1 MEEATLNRNELR
13 LKITSLE
20 SELIERTVSI
30 NNTDKFAQ
38 AICAFSNDLPNH
50 KQKGYLLIG
59 VRDNGELAGL
69 KADDRLLQNLGGF
82 RADGNIL
89 PQPIISVKTFT
100 FEEGD
105 VVVVEISPSPFPPV
119 RYKGK
124 TWIRVGARKAIASE
138 MEERILIE
146 RRSSNVSM
154 FDMRPCIDSS
164 LKDLELDLFVDIYL
178 PKAIDKEVLKNDN
191 RNIKEK
197 LAALRF
203 FNMLY
208 DKPTNAGV
216 LLLGKN
222 PEYFI
227 PGAYVQFVEFDG
239 NTISDNILNEKK
251 FSGALIAN
259 LKKIEG
265 FIDDAIITQ
274 RPVPFSTLQ
283 EITKKN
289 YPNWAIR
296 ELMMNAVMHRDYE
309 SNAPIKFYKFSSSIQ
324 IANAGGLYGKA
335 RPENFPNENDYRNPV
350 IAEAMKI
357 LGYVNRFNRGIELV
371 KVQLEKN
378 GNPEPVFDYDKVT
391 SFSVSVSEP
400 NQDDNNQQNKTVKVA
415 GSRSLTNYGIATEEI
430 RKKYGRI
437 TEEIMRII
445 IENPE
450 STAQIMAEKINV
462 SNSTIEKNIAKLKK
476 AGIIERVGSTKSGYW
491 KIQKQSLE
499 GL

>member
-1 MEEATLNRNELR
+1 MEETTLNRDELS

-20 SELIERTVSI
+20 SELIERTISI

-59 VRDNGELAGL
+59 VKDNGKLSGL
-69 KADDRLLQNLGGF
+69 KADDKLLQNLGGF
-82 RADGNIL
+82 RSDGNIL
-89 PQPIISVKTFT
+89 PQPIISIKTHIFD
-100 FEEGD
+100 EGD

-124 TWIRVGARKAIASE
+124 TWIRVGPRKAIASE

-146 RRSSNVSM
+146 RRSSNMSM

-164 LKDLELDLFVDIYL
+164 LEDLNVDLFIDFYL
-178 PKAIDKEVLKNDN
+178 PKAIDKDVLKNDN

-203 FNMLY
+203 YNLLY

-216 LLLGKN
+216 LLFGKN

-227 PGAYVQFVEFDG
+227 PGAYIQYVELNG
-239 NTISDNILNEKK
+239 NTISGKILNEKK
-251 FSGALIAN
+251 FTDALVIN

-274 RPVPFSTLQ
+274 RPVPYSTLR
-283 EITKKN
+283 EVTKKN

-309 SNAPIKFYKFSSSIQ
+309 SNAPIKFYQFNNSIQ

-335 RPENFPNENDYRNPV
+335 RPENFPDENDYRNPV

-371 KVQLEKN
+371 KVQLAEN
-378 GNPEPVFDYDKVT
+378 GNPEPIFDYDKVT
-391 SFSVSVSEP
+391 SFAVTVSEP
-400 NQDDNNQQNKTVKVA
+400 NQVDEILEKEVINKEDD
-415 GSRSLTNYGIATEEI
+415 SSLGKYGRNTEEI
-430 RKKYGRI
+430 RKKYGRNA
-437 TEEIMRII
+437 EEILKII
-445 IENPE
+445 VKNPE
-450 STAQIMAEKINV
+450 STAQIMAEQINV
-462 SNSTIEKNIAKLKK
+462 SVSTIEKNIAKLKDV
-476 AGIIERVGSTKSGYW
+476 GIVERVGSTKRGYW
-491 KIQKQSLE
+491 KIRK
-499 GL
+499 

>member
-1 MEEATLNRNELR
+1 MGEAKITRDELIAK
-13 LKITSLE
+13 LTSLE
-20 SELIERTVSI
+20 SELIERTISI

-59 VRDNGELAGL
+59 VKDNGELSGL
-69 KADDRLLQNLGGF
+69 KADDKLLQNLGGF
-82 RADGNIL
+82 RSDGNIL

-105 VVVVEISPSPFPPV
+105 VVVVEITPSPFPPV

-138 MEERILIE
+138 MEERVLIE

-154 FDMRPCIDSS
+154 FDMRPCIDSC
-164 LKDLELDLFVDIYL
+164 LKDLNLDLFVDIYL
-178 PKAIDKEVLKNDN
+178 PKAIDKDVLKNDN

-203 FNMLY
+203 YNILY

-216 LLLGKN
+216 LLFGKN

-227 PGAYVQFVEFDG
+227 PGAYIQYVEFSG
-239 NTISDNILNEKK
+239 NTISGKILNEKK
-251 FSGALIAN
+251 FSGALVTN

-309 SNAPIKFYKFSSSIQ
+309 SNAPIKFYQYSNGLQ

-371 KVQLEKN
+371 KVQLAEN

-391 SFSVSVSEP
+391 SFAVSVREP
-400 NQDDNNQQNKTVKVA
+400 VQGDEMQENEVISKEDDC
-415 GSRSLTNYGIATEEI
+415 SLSKYGRNAEEI
-430 RKKYGRI
+430 RKKYGRNA
-437 TEEIMRII
+437 EEILKII
-445 IENPE
+445 IKNPE
-450 STAQIMAEKINV
+450 STTQIMAEQMNV
-462 SNSTIEKNIAKLKK
+462 SVSTIEKNIAKLKK

-491 KIQKQSLE
+491 EIVTS
-499 GL
+499 

>member
-124 TWIRVGARKAIASE
+124 TWIRVGARKAIAS
-138 MEERILIE
+138 
-146 RRSSNVSM
+146 
-154 FDMRPCIDSS
+154 DS
-164 LKDLELDLFVDIYL
+164 
-178 PKAIDKEVLKNDN
+178 
-191 RNIKEK
+191 
-197 LAALRF
+197 
-203 FNMLY
+203 
-208 DKPTNAGV
+208 V

>member
-1 MEEATLNRNELR
+1 MEEAKLNRDELR
-13 LKITSLE
+13 LMITSLE
-20 SELIERTVSI
+20 SELIERTISI

-59 VRDNGELAGL
+59 VKDNGELSGL
-69 KADDRLLQNLGGF
+69 NADDRLLQNLGGF
-82 RADGNIL
+82 RSDGNIL
-89 PQPIISVKTFT
+89 PQPIISVKTFN

-105 VVVVEISPSPFPPV
+105 VVVVEITPSPFPPV

-138 MEERILIE
+138 MEERVLIE

-154 FDMRPCIDSS
+154 FDIRPCIDSS
-164 LKDLELDLFVDIYL
+164 LKDLNLDLFVDFYL
-178 PKAIDKEVLKNDN
+178 PKAIDKDVLKNDN

-203 FNMLY
+203 YNILY
-208 DKPTNAGV
+208 DKPTNAGI
-216 LLLGKN
+216 LLFGKN

-227 PGAYVQFVEFDG
+227 PGAYIQYAEFSG
-239 NTISDNILNEKK
+239 NTISGKILNEKK
-251 FSGALIAN
+251 FSGALVIN

-309 SNAPIKFYKFSSSIQ
+309 SNAPIKFYQFSNSLQ

-371 KVQLEKN
+371 KVQLAEN
-378 GNPEPVFDYDKVT
+378 GNPEPVFVYNKVT
-391 SFSVSVSEP
+391 SFAVSVSEP
-400 NQDDNNQQNKTVKVA
+400 NQVDEIQEKEVINKEDD
-415 GSRSLTNYGIATEEI
+415 RSLSKYGLNTEEI
-430 RKKYGRI
+430 WKKYGRN
-437 TEEIMRII
+437 TEEILKII
-445 IENPE
+445 VKNPE
-450 STAQIMAEKINV
+450 STTQIMAEQINV
-462 SNSTIEKNIAKLKK
+462 SVSTIEKNIAKLKR

-491 KIQKQSLE
+491 KIRKQRTTQ
-499 GL
+499 

>member
-1 MEEATLNRNELR
+1 MEETALSKNELR

-20 SELIERTVSI
+20 SELIERTISI

-50 KQKGYLLIG
+50 RQKGYLLIG
-59 VRDNGELAGL
+59 VKDNGELSGL
-69 KADDRLLQNLGGF
+69 KADDRLLQNLGGI

-89 PQPIISVKTFT
+89 PQPIISVKTFS
-100 FEEGD
+100 FDEGD

-124 TWIRVGARKAIASE
+124 TWIRIGSRKAIASE

-146 RRSSNVSM
+146 RRSTNVSM

-164 LKDLELDLFVDIYL
+164 LKNLDLDLFLDIYL
-178 PKAIDKEVLKNDN
+178 PKAIDKDVLKDDN
-191 RNIKEK
+191 RNVKEK

-203 FNMLY
+203 YNILY
-208 DKPTNAGV
+208 DKPTNAGI
-216 LLLGKN
+216 LLFGKN

-227 PGAYVQFVEFDG
+227 PGAYVQYVEFDG
-239 NTISDNILNEKK
+239 NTISDKILNEKK
-251 FSGALIAN
+251 FSGALVTN

-265 FIDDAIITQ
+265 FIDNAIITQ

-309 SNAPIKFYKFSSSIQ
+309 SNAPIKFYQFSNSIQ

-357 LGYVNRFNRGIELV
+357 IGYVNRFNRGIELV
-371 KVQLEKN
+371 KVQLAEN
-378 GNPEPVFDYDKVT
+378 GNPEPIFDYHKVT
-391 SFSVSVSEP
+391 SFAVSASEP
-400 NQDDNNQQNKTVKVA
+400 KLADEKQNTEITRKEDNIVL
-415 GSRSLTNYGIATEEI
+415 SSYGLNTEEI
-430 RKKYGRI
+430 RKKYGRN
-437 TEEIMRII
+437 TGEILKII
-445 IENPE
+445 AINPE
-450 STAQIMAEKINV
+450 CTTQIMAEHINV
-462 SNSTIEKNIAKLKK
+462 SVSTIEKNIAKLKK
-476 AGIIERVGSTKSGYW
+476 EGIIERVGSTKSGYW
-491 KIQKQSLE
+491 KIRKQRTTQ
-499 GL
+499 

>member
-1 MEEATLNRNELR
+1 MGEAKITRDELIVK
-13 LKITSLE
+13 LTSLE
-20 SELIERTVSI
+20 SELIERTISK

-50 KQKGYLLIG
+50 RQKGYLLIG
-59 VRDNGELAGL
+59 VKDNGELSGL
-69 KADDRLLQNLGGF
+69 KADDKLLQNLGGS
-82 RADGNIL
+82 RSDGNIL
-89 PQPIISVKTFT
+89 PQPIISIKTFT
-100 FEEGD
+100 FDGGD
-105 VVVVEISPSPFPPV
+105 VVVIEISPSPFPPV

-124 TWIRVGARKAIASE
+124 TWIRVGSRKAVASE

-146 RRSSNVSM
+146 RRSSNMSM

-164 LKDLELDLFVDIYL
+164 LKDLNIDLFVDFYL
-178 PKAIDKEVLKNDN
+178 PKAIDKDVLKNDN

-203 FNMLY
+203 YNILY

-216 LLLGKN
+216 LLFGRN

-227 PGAYVQFVEFDG
+227 PGAYIQYVKLNG
-239 NTISDNILNEKK
+239 NNISGKILNEKK
-251 FSGALIAN
+251 FSGPLVIN
-259 LKKIEG
+259 LQKIEG

-274 RPVPFSTLQ
+274 RPVPYSTLR
-283 EITKKN
+283 EVTKKN

-309 SNAPIKFYKFSSSIQ
+309 SNAPIKFYQFNNSIE

-371 KVQLEKN
+371 KVQLAEN
-378 GNPEPVFDYDKVT
+378 SNPEPDFDYDKVT
-391 SFSVSVSEP
+391 SFAVSVSEP
-400 NQDDNNQQNKTVKVA
+400 KQADEIRKKEIINKEDNIDLSKF
-415 GSRSLTNYGIATEEI
+415 GLTSEEI
-430 RKKYGRI
+430 RKKYGRNA
-437 TEEIMRII
+437 EEILIII

-450 STAQIMAEKINV
+450 STAQIMADRIKV
-462 SNSTIEKNIAKLKK
+462 SNRTIEKNIAKLKK
-476 AGIIERVGSTKSGYW
+476 AGIVERVGSTKSGFW
-491 KIQKQSLE
+491 KIRKQTKKN
-499 GL
+499 